1 MNTFNAKSSTLLMGS
16 YQPQLLLKIVETNP
30 QSAYSIFVGGSYF
43 ICTILEVSELLL
55 PVWQK
60 FFPAITGGQTKEY
73 FCLLTYFGRL
83 NIPHE
88 SKLKLK

>member
-1 MNTFNAKSSTLLMGS
+1 MNTFNTKSSTLLMGS

-60 FFPAITGGQTKEY
+60 FFPAITGGHICFENQGYGTEG
-73 FCLLTYFGRL
+73 FIL
-83 NIPHE
+83 
-88 SKLKLK
+88 S